1 MMSITKCETMTC
13 VVTLLP
19 NYTGDIIA
27 GALLLGMGL
36 TVLWFLYIQIR
47 DFKRWINN
55 EFDKDFK

>member
-1 MMSITKCETMTC
+1 MTC